1 MNKLKSKIITIGIFF
16 MLISCTTYTI
26 PIDSFRS
33 QMVDAN
39 SKTMKSVRAVNPFQY
54 ANTTYLSNN
63 IEKLTV
69 WDNKGIK
76 TYLKNSPRL
85 EMRVTHRNGKKFN
98 FYFDTVILENDSI
111 KGHRSRF
118 FKKLTRSIPMDSI
131 RKIEIQDG
139 GKNYSYK
146 N

>member
-1 MNKLKSKIITIGIFF
+1 MNKFKSRITTIGIFF

-39 SKTMKSVRAVNPFQY
+39 AKTMKSVQAVNPLPL

-63 IEKLTV
+63 IQKIAV
-69 WDNKGIK
+69 WDKKGIK

-98 FYFDTVILENDSI
+98 YYFDTVILENDSI
-111 KGHRSRF
+111 KGGRSRF
-118 FKKLTRSIPMDSI
+118 FKKLTRSIPMDSV

>member
-1 MNKLKSKIITIGIFF
+1 MNKLKSKIIAIGIFIF
-16 MLISCTTYTI
+16 LTSCTTYTI

-33 QMVDAN
+33 QMVEAN
-39 SKTMKSVRAVNPFQY
+39 SKTMKSVQAVNPLPF
-54 ANTTYLSNN
+54 ANTTYSSNN
-63 IEKLTV
+63 VQKLIV
-69 WDNKGIK
+69 WDKKGIK
-76 TYLKNSPRL
+76 TYLKNSPSI

-98 FYFDTVILENDSI
+98 YYFDTVILENDSI

-118 FKKLTRSIPMDSI
+118 FKKLTRSIPLDSI